1 MAEKTLIPFS
11 YNEIYQGISKKF
23 LEKGYDIPF
32 EGSNTAI
39 LTSILSY
46 LAQTI
51 NLNTAL
57 NINENVLT
65 LAKKRKNVVNNARIL
80 SYEAK
85 HKISTQLK
93 INLKVK
99 KEGYFNLKKYQEFE
113 INGYKYYY
121 FGNDIQKLLNTSD
134 IGTIIPIIVKEGILV
149 KYEDFP
155 GVLEYSLNEK
165 YQYIDIPF
173 DDIEDNGLFVKVD
186 TFDDTGNIV
195 SKVEYTKK
203 EFNLIDT
210 ADTFKNVYFRKDDLN
225 SGNARIY
232 FKIGN
237 YGTQLKEG
245 SIIYVDVLRSS
256 GAETISTT
264 YSDAEVKG
272 DLAQLV
278 EIIKTGENAPK
289 IEVYGKDEE
298 DIENIKNNAPL
309 FYNTAGRCITEYDYK
324 AFLGTSNAILEGNT
338 YGGEDELTPVVG
350 RVLYTCIPN
359 IEDPDFEIQGFNE
372 SYQTIQTYDK
382 DSTFQSFD
390 ILRKVDYS
398 KNLFLN
404 DGDFIGDTGIIK
416 VIEKYSAPGLISYV
430 RNPVYIFADISL
442 SIKKYSNNI
451 STIDTQKQIFEIIKE
466 YFDERKGFNTNF
478 VESTLVKKISNILG
492 DENGFE
498 INSLFSIYLDNE
510 NITKN
515 ISKNFDYNTNII
527 LYEVQSDLSNFI
539 IKLNLNNMCLEGDKI
554 KIKLNRNIKYLQE
567 ETNLIEYTLK
577 TSDLISSFI
586 NIPCEKLDS
595 LDFKT
600 EWKSSNQISSVIGK
614 EVPLNLTTNYYTCE
628 IRNSV
633 VNINVLLTPTQ
644 KVGDSYDLYFEKN
657 GLLTKITQDKEFYLT
672 NADINAG
679 EVNITFIDKYN
690 RYLKDIET
698 PDSVIIKFK
707 TRENNTLVYCN
718 AIKCDTIEEC
728 KNRLEQ
734 DKLGI
739 YDNLDTSEFFVTSVL
754 SSNNIYNITMYL
766 PDYFRAQDT
775 ISFTGVGVNATYQLT
790 ENDIKNKRVSYEL
803 QVQGIEITS
812 FDYISRA
819 DYLMNIF
826 KKEIFDNSKL
836 IIESDDRLQTSN
848 LGALENTIPYSPS
861 STNDKKVK
869 FKDNLSINFYRNQKN
884 KLDIRNLIL
893 NYGSVE
899 ELTQEGKNSNIELI
913 IDFVTSS
920 EKIIAKFEF
929 PYLIC
934 ETPSLLGTISLVVNM
949 ETFGK
954 DSSFQFKEF
963 QIPIKETTLDT
974 TLINEGIG
982 GIYFNLELPPEGIYD
997 KDGNLNIETIPTFYT
1012 FLVEKDGEL
1021 YNPIKLHTTPK
1032 EIDIKKDKL
1041 KGLLYIDFGKEIEK
1055 LPSIYPY
1062 FVNQETLS
1070 PDNTYKWLRFP
1081 IYYQTNETKEI
1092 VGTFIILN
1100 NSNPSIRVK
1109 FRNNILNLIQEPEFE
1124 LNYPSNNFT
1133 LSKNMCL
1140 RLRSVTFN
1148 QNVEN
1153 AIFRNKAKEERTPDD
1168 ETFGNFSDFYS
1179 V

>member
-1 MAEKTLIPFS
+1 MAEKTLVPFS

-23 LEKGYDIPF
+23 LENGYDIPF

-46 LAQTI
+46 LGQAI

-85 HKISTQLK
+85 HRISTQLN

-99 KEGYFNLKKYQEFE
+99 KEGFFNLKKYQEFE
-113 INGYKYYY
+113 VNGYKYYY
-121 FGNDIQKLLNTSD
+121 FGNEIQKLFNSSD
-134 IGTIIPIIVKEGILV
+134 IGTLLPITIKEGTLV
-149 KYEDFP
+149 KYEDYP
-155 GVLEYSLNEK
+155 DVLVYSLNEK

-210 ADTFKNVYFRKDDLN
+210 ADTFKNVYFRKDDLE

-237 YGTQLKEG
+237 YGVTLKEG
-245 SIIYVDVLRSS
+245 STIYVDLLRSS
-256 GAETISTT
+256 GAETISTN
-264 YSDAEVKG
+264 YQDANVIG

-278 EIIKTGENAPK
+278 DIVKTGADAPK
-289 IEVYGKDEE
+289 ISVYGKDEE
-298 DIENIKNNAPL
+298 DIENIKENAPL

-324 AFLGTSNAILEGNT
+324 AFLGTSNAILEGSVK
-338 YGGEDELTPVVG
+338 GGEDELSPLVG

-359 IEDPDFEIQGFNE
+359 TNEPDFEVQSFNE
-372 SYQTIQTYDK
+372 SFQTIQTYNK
-382 DSTFQSFD
+382 DAVFESFD
-390 ILRKVDYS
+390 ILRKVNYNQ
-398 KNLFLN
+398 NLFLK
-404 DGDFIGDTGIIK
+404 DGDLIGDTGIIQR
-416 VIEKYSAPGLISYV
+416 IEKYSAPGLISYV
-430 RNPVYIFADISL
+430 RNPVYVFADIDL
-442 SIKKYSNNI
+442 SIKKYSNNLTKI
-451 STIDTQKQIFEIIKE
+451 ETQKKVFEVIKE
-466 YFDERKGFNTNF
+466 YFDARKGFNVDF
-478 VESTLVKKISNILG
+478 VESTLIKRISNSLG
-492 DENGFE
+492 DENGFN
-498 INSLFSIYLDNE
+498 ISSLFSIYLDNE

-527 LYEVQSDLSNFI
+527 LYETQEDISNFI
-539 IKLNLNNMCLEGDKI
+539 FKLNLNSMCLEGDTI
-554 KIKLNRNIKYLQE
+554 KIKTNRNIKYLQE
-567 ETNLIEYTLK
+567 ETNLIEYTIK
-577 TSDLISSFI
+577 TSDLISSYI
-586 NIPCEKLDS
+586 NIPCEKVQTLNI
-595 LDFKT
+595 KV
-600 EWKSSNQISSVIGK
+600 EWKSSNQVSSVIGK

-657 GLLTKITQDKEFYLT
+657 GLLSKITQDKEYFLT
-672 NADINAG
+672 NSDINAG
-679 EVNITFIDKYN
+679 EINVTFIDKLK
-690 RYLKDIET
+690 YLDEIES

-707 TRENNTLVYCN
+707 TRENGELVYCN
-718 AIKCDTIEEC
+718 AVKCDTIEEC

-754 SSNNIYNITMYL
+754 DSKNAYNITMYL
-766 PDYFRAQDT
+766 PTYFKAQDT
-775 ISFTGVGVNATYQLT
+775 ITFSGVGVNATYQLT
-790 ENDIKNKRVSYEL
+790 ETDIKNKRVTYNL
-803 QVQGIEITS
+803 QIQPIEILT
-812 FDYISRA
+812 FDYNSKA

-826 KKEIFDNSKL
+826 KKESFDASKL
-836 IIESDDRLQTSN
+836 IIESDDRIQTSN
-848 LGALENTIPYSPS
+848 LGALENTIPYTPS
-861 STNDKKVK
+861 STNDKKIK
-869 FKDNLSINFYRNQKN
+869 FKDNFSVNFYRNQRN

-893 NYGSVE
+893 NYGLLD
-899 ELTQEGKNSNIELI
+899 ELTQEGKNSNIELSV
-913 IDFVTSS
+913 DFVTSS
-920 EKIIAKFEF
+920 DKIIGNYEF
-929 PYLIC
+929 PYLTC
-934 ETPSLLGTISLVVNM
+934 ETPSLLGTITLVINM

-954 DSSFQFKEF
+954 DSSFQFKEL

-974 TLINEGIG
+974 TSINEGLG
-982 GIYFNLELPPEGIYD
+982 GIYFNLEFPPEGIYD
-997 KDGNLNIETIPTFYT
+997 ENGNINISKIPTFFT
-1012 FLVEKDGEL
+1012 FLIEKDGEL
-1021 YNPIKLHTTPK
+1021 YNPIKLHTNPK
-1032 EIDIKKDKL
+1032 TIDIKTDKL
-1041 KGLLYIDFGKEIEK
+1041 KGLLYIDFGKETDK

-1062 FVNQETLS
+1062 FVNEESLA

-1081 IYYQTNETKEI
+1081 IYYETPETKEI
-1092 VGTFIILN
+1092 IGTFIILN

-1109 FRNNILNLIQEPEFE
+1109 LRNNIINLISDCEFE
-1124 LNYPSNNFT
+1124 LNYPSGNFT
-1133 LSKNMCL
+1133 LSNNMVL

-1148 QNVEN
+1148 QDSKN
-1153 AIFRNKAKEERTPDD
+1153 AEFRKKTKLERTPDESTIGD
-1168 ETFGNFSDFYS
+1168 FSNFYDL
-1179 V
+1179 